1 MQTLQ
6 VRRLIET
13 IYMKLEDRLLPGV
26 IFSPLCVSEFRFTR
40 KLEDNRCGYGY
51 YSLARNKSSKID
63 HVD

>member
-1 MQTLQ
+1 
-6 VRRLIET
+6 
-13 IYMKLEDRLLPGV
+13 MKLEDKLLPGL